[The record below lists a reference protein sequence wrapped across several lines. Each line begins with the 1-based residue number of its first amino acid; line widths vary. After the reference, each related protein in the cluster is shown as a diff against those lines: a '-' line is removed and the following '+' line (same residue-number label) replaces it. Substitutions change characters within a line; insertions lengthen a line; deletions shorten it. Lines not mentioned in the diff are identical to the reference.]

1 MRTTQYPGTG
11 TVRAFAMA
19 AICAALLSSLARAEL
34 VINPKEI
41 GGYVDVGQ
49 AFKQDFEKQPLTRT
63 GTYLTVSGVHNERLE
78 VRATL
83 GGLFWYAFPE
93 LNNASRVVRF
103 GPGVGQAQ
111 AIYAFGE
118 HPSDPLASK
127 LQFGLFPVKYNKE
140 AANLGEYLYRS
151 GTYPGY
157 VATGGWS
164 YLNSAS
170 FLMQGVRFSLPTLG
184 GMVKHEVT
192 LHMER
197 DVAQPLHDFSP
208 GYMVTAKLPHV
219 ELGAGVVWSNALT
232 FNSKRLTPKHVNNAY
247 SKSTG
252 LPVMGL
258 TDFKINACTTPGQEQ
273 NCFVDTAAYDS
284 AGLAALTTDART
296 TLDAWN
302 ACDTGGSCSDI
313 DYYTFRGFKGMVRGS
328 LDVGSLLG
336 FQGMARNPGEFK
348 LYSEVALLG
357 IEDQPFYY
365 DDKLER
371 MPVMMGVSIPTFG
384 ILNRLAFEA
393 EYRKSRFP
401 NSFAYPFDNRGALPI
416 PLAGES
422 SDTPYEYT
430 DAAVEANPK
439 AHNEDDWK
447 WSVYA
452 TRTLTPGLTLT
463 GQVASDHLRP
473 FANTVNPPSVPFTV
487 TPKDWYYVIR
497 VSFGI

>member
-1 MRTTQYPGTG
+1 MRTTQYHG
-11 TVRAFAMA
+11 TVSVRAVAIVA
-19 AICAALLSSLARAEL
+19 AVCAVLSPLALAEL
-34 VINPKEI
+34 VMNPKEI

-63 GTYLTVSGVHNERLE
+63 GTYLTVSGVHDERLE

-111 AIYAFGE
+111 AIYAFGD
-118 HPSDPLASK
+118 HPGDPLASK
-127 LQFGLFPVKYNKE
+127 LQFGLFPVKYNKD

-184 GMVKHEVT
+184 GMIKHEIT

-208 GYMVTAKLPHV
+208 GYMVTAKVPHL

-232 FNSKRLTPKHVNNAY
+232 FNSKRLAPKVADNAY

-252 LPVMGL
+252 LPVKGL
-258 TDFKINACTTPGQEQ
+258 SDFKIDACSDSTQFANCYQ
-273 NCFVDTAAYDS
+273 NMDYGVPDTVAAR
-284 AGLAALTTDART
+284 A
-296 TLDAWN
+296 TLNAWN
-302 ACDTGGSCSDI
+302 ACDTDANGTADANGDCSDI
-313 DYYTFRGFKGMVRGS
+313 GYYTFRGFKGMIRGA
-328 LDVGSLLG
+328 LDMGSLLG

-348 LYSEVALLG
+348 VYSEVALLG

-365 DDKLER
+365 EDKLER
-371 MPVMMGVSIPTFG
+371 MPVMMGVSVPTFG

-401 NSFAYPFDNRGALPI
+401 NSFAYPFDNRGAIPI
-416 PLAGES
+416 PLAGEA
-422 SDTPYEYT
+422 SDTP
-430 DAAVEANPK
+430 
-439 AHNEDDWK
+439 
-447 WSVYA
+447 
-452 TRTLTPGLTLT
+452 
-463 GQVASDHLRP
+463 
-473 FANTVNPPSVPFTV
+473 
-487 TPKDWYYVIR
+487 
-497 VSFGI
+497 

>member
-1 MRTTQYPGTG
+1 MRITQQRTG
-11 TVRAFAMA
+11 TSRAA
-19 AICAALLSSLARAEL
+19 AIAAVLCGAFSPLAQAEL
-34 VINPKEI
+34 VMNPKEI

-49 AFKQDFEKQPLTRT
+49 AFQENFDKQPLTRT
-63 GTYLTVSGVHNERLE
+63 GAYLTVSGVHNDRLE

-93 LNNASRVVRF
+93 LSSSSRVVRF

-118 HPSDPLASK
+118 HPRDPMASK
-127 LQFGLFPVKYNKE
+127 LQFGLFPLKYNRD

-170 FLMQGVRFSLPTLG
+170 FLMQGIRFTLPTFG
-184 GMVKHEVT
+184 GMLTHDFT
-192 LHMER
+192 IHMER

-208 GYMVTAKLPHV
+208 GYMVTAKPLSYL
-219 ELGAGVVWSNALT
+219 EFGAGVVWSNALT
-232 FNSKRLTPKHVNNAY
+232 FNSKRLAPKQLNNAY

-252 LPVMGL
+252 MPVMGL
-258 TDFKINACTTPGQEQ
+258 SDFNISACSTPGQEQ
-273 NCFVDTAAYDS
+273 NCFADTAYGTPDTAT
-284 AGLAALTTDART
+284 ARATLAAWD
-296 TLDAWN
+296 N
-302 ACDTGGSCSDI
+302 CQTGGDCSDI
-313 DYYTFRGFKGMVRGS
+313 DYYTFRGFKTMARAS
-328 LDVGSLLG
+328 LDIGALVGG
-336 FQGMARNPGEFK
+336 DMIAPGQFK
-348 LYSEVALLG
+348 LYTEAALLG
-357 IEDQPFYY
+357 VEDQPFYY
-365 DDKLER
+365 EDKLER

-384 ILNRLAFEA
+384 ILDRLAFEA

-401 NSFAYPFDNRGALPI
+401 NSFAYPFDNRGAIPI
-416 PLAGES
+416 PLAGET
-422 SDTPYEYT
+422 SDTPYAYT
-430 DAAVEANPK
+430 DDAVSGDSK
-439 AHNEDDWK
+439 TLTEDDWK

-452 TRTLTPGLTLT
+452 TRVMTQGVVLT

-473 FANTVNPPSVPFTV
+473 PSNVANPPSVPFTR